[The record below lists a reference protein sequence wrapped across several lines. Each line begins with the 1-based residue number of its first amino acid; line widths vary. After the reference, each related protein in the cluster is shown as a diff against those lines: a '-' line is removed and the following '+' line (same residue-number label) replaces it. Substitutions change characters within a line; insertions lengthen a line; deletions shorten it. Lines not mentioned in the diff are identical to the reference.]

1 MRKRNI
7 RHVVRL
13 DEEENK
19 KFLRKVE
26 ICVVCKESCLRS
38 LIEGYAPQPRL
49 PDEFL
54 RMIAQL
60 RAIGNNLNQIAM
72 VANSTGVID
81 KESYREEAKYL
92 REAILEIRSI
102 VCTHEKISRYCDGG
116 KSK

>member
-13 DEEENK
+13 NEEENK
-19 KFLRKVE
+19 KFLNKVE
-26 ICVVCKESCLRS
+26 VCAVCKEYCLRL

-49 PDEFL
+49 PEEFHT
-54 RMIAQL
+54 MIAQL

-72 VANSTGVID
+72 VANHTGNID
-81 KESYREEAKYL
+81 KESYKKEVKYL
-92 REAILEIRSI
+92 REAILEIRTI